1 MTKGDPYKN
10 VTKFKAKRVEAKTPC
25 GTMFIIGNYDYDNPD
40 KLIQTH
46 VYLNKSYNAHP
57 CMKCLLEGISRL
69 VSLCLRRGI
78 PISAVIE
85 ELSGLRCNYAKEEL
99 AQNVNVSCCHAFAN
113 ALRRLRCWNHEEKE
127 DG

>member
-1 MTKGDPYKN
+1 MSKVVDPYK
-10 VTKFKAKRVEAKTPC
+10 KKDIFKSKRVEAKTGC
-25 GTMFIIGNYDYDNPD
+25 GIMFIIGNYDYDNPD

-57 CMKCLLEGISRL
+57 CNKCLLEGISRL

-85 ELSGLRCNYAKEEL
+85 ELSNLKCNYLKTDL
-99 AQNVNVSCCHAFAN
+99 APNVNISCCHAFAN
-113 ALRRLRCWNHEEKE
+113 ALRRLRTWNG
-127 DG
+127 D

>member
-1 MTKGDPYKN
+1 MQDKYKS
-10 VTKFKAKRVEAKTPC
+10 VDKFRSKRVVAKTPC
-25 GTMFIIGNYDYDNPD
+25 GEMFIIGNYDYDNPD

-57 CMKCLLEGISRL
+57 CLKCNLEGISRL

-85 ELSGLRCNYAKEEL
+85 ELENLRCNYTKQEL
-99 AQNVNVSCCHAFAN
+99 KQNVNVSCCHAFAN
-113 ALRRLRCWNHEEKE
+113 ALRRLRTW
-127 DG
+127 DGD